1 MGDERGGWRKEKKE
15 GENAISL
22 GLGLSQQIKVKSGP
36 SWARIGPRLKEMGL
50 GGAMGG
56 MGSGCLQLR
65 FRTLFDVL
73 ALFFSTNVGSMQGQF
88 LQKIDLNT
96 FPSIY
101 GTFSRSKPK
110 IYGEFFNQHFLQCL
124 GSPTFA

>member
-1 MGDERGGWRKEKKE
+1 
-15 GENAISL
+15 
-22 GLGLSQQIKVKSGP
+22 
-36 SWARIGPRLKEMGL
+36 MGL

-56 MGSGCLQLR
+56 MGNGYLQLR

-73 ALFFSTNVGSMQGQF
+73 ALIFPKNIGSMQDQF

-96 FPSIY
+96 FLPIY

-110 IYGEFFNQHFLQCL
+110 KYGER
-124 GSPTFA
+124 SEEVV